1 MEATPWEL
9 RLCETANQK
18 ANPTFSLHAICQFY
32 QLALDMAVQT
42 STAKG
47 ENRTILQETFPSRN
61 SPPGYPTSSSTRRA
75 RN

>member
-47 ENRTILQETFPSRN
+47 ENRTILQTFPSRN